1 MKPNGYFVVE
11 WRKDVVV
18 EKFYSIKQ
26 IELVIVVVVGL
37 FFSFADLFT
46 GRFGCGGIIAIKII
60 YFF

>member
-1 MKPNGYFVVE
+1 MKPNGYSVLK

-26 IELVIVVVVGL
+26 IELVIVVVGL
-37 FFSFADLFT
+37 FFFFADLFT
-46 GRFGCGGIIAIKII
+46 GRFEYGGIIAIKII